1 MPKSAPPEPLTA
13 ELLTAELPPPGP
25 SSRDAQV
32 SLRDA
37 RNQLARL
44 VDAVHQGA
52 SVVIT
57 KHGRPWVRLV
67 SLANPDPSR
76 RSPGR
81 CLANSSSLDPT
92 ALFAVR
98 DRMAVLAQLQRQR
111 RLQQAGAPAQQG

>member
-13 ELLTAELPPPGP
+13 ELPTPEPC
-25 SSRDAQV
+25 SREAQV

-67 SLANPDPSR
+67 SLAIPDPSR

-81 CLANSSSLDPT
+81 CLANSASLDPT

-98 DRMAVLAQLQRQR
+98 DRLAVLAQLQRQR
-111 RLQQAGAPAQQG
+111 RLQQAGAPAQRG